1 VALEEY
7 VPIVGQPVIDDLRL
21 IGDRLKGR
29 VVRNINSTAVGGG
42 VAEILNRMIPLLK
55 ELGVDAHWDV
65 IRGGEQFYNATK
77 KIHNALHGAPQPFT
91 EADIQSYWDTQKINT
106 AVLRLEWA
114 WNEWRC
120 FSTAFKISVYFMKTI
135 CSF

>member
-91 EADIQSYWDTQKINT
+91 ETRFPWAISSSTSMPLPYSDVWTSLPL
-106 AVLRLEWA
+106 VRLSI
-114 WNEWRC
+114 R
-120 FSTAFKISVYFMKTI
+120 FM
-135 CSF
+135 